1 MFNNKRITK
10 LEGLTKLHSRLH
22 NTIFNDSHEHGENID
37 RIFTILTRMTI
48 VLQQL
53 EQKITGGMKKP
64 CKINSKKSL
73 DKKGINIAK
82 RGKNANKGQY
92 NGKFDIL

>member
-37 RIFTILTRMTI
+37 RLYTILTRMTI
-48 VLQQL
+48 ILEHF
-53 EQKITGGMKKP
+53 EQKIAEGVKKP
-64 CKINSKKSL
+64 CK
-73 DKKGINIAK
+73 
-82 RGKNANKGQY
+82 KNTKIPRRTG
-92 NGKFDIL
+92 G